1 MPSALHTRHPAAPK
15 PNGGSRFNAW
25 RQVFGVEP
33 GQDEEIQRPTGPCGV
48 RHRRYWRPTRRREC
62 PVRCILGTLLNP
74 IPQNI
79 DLIGIQ
85 SLMPHGCRGHA
96 EDRIGGLDAPE
107 EFAGAGVSWT
117 NGSAPGCRGRQSG
130 RAKVEPQT
138 CLTLRSVGPMAKET
152 TIGQKRLD
160 VASKVNRLGA
170 RHRQGERETKTSHPE
185 CLSRRRY
192 PEHGLGPFP
201 GIHYA
206 RSVVKRSPD
215 VPLRSGPAAGGVQYL
230 HAYRQT

>member
-1 MPSALHTRHPAAPK
+1 MPSALHTRHPAESNSAGHRPHRDPK
-15 PNGGSRFNAW
+15 
-25 RQVFGVEP
+25 
-33 GQDEEIQRPTGPCGV
+33 
-48 RHRRYWRPTRRREC
+48 
-62 PVRCILGTLLNP
+62 
-74 IPQNI
+74 
-79 DLIGIQ
+79 
-85 SLMPHGCRGHA
+85 
-96 EDRIGGLDAPE
+96 LDAPWMRGACGGSDRRTRC
-107 EFAGAGVSWT
+107 AGGVRWRR
-117 NGSAPGCRGRQSG
+117 GLLDEWECARMPRAPKRTREG
-130 RAKVEPQT
+130 RAAHLLDAAQ
-138 CLTLRSVGPMAKET
+138 RRAHG
-152 TIGQKRLD
+152 KRNND
-160 VASKVNRLGA
+160 RTEEAGRRVQSQPVGA